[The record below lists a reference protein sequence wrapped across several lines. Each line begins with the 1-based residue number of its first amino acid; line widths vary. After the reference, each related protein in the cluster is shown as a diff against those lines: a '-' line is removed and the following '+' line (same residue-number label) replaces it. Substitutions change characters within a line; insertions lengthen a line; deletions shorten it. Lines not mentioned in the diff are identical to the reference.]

1 MSTKPKKSYAA
12 HVAIAVGTTVAF
24 ILLTYL
30 VRAFWLEPFRMPSSS
45 MAPTIPT
52 GAMMVAQKWGYG
64 NYGTF
69 GIRAFRAPISSP
81 LQRGDLVI
89 FEYPHDRS
97 VRFGMRLIGLPG
109 DDVAYTRKT
118 LHLNG
123 TPVSRREGSELAADA
138 GRGQHAPT
146 FVESLMGTEY
156 AVVVDDGRPAYLP
169 TSVTFPHRDR
179 CSYDSEGM
187 RCKVPDGHYFV
198 LGDNRENSNDSRYW
212 GFVPADHIVGKVV
225 HIVK

>member
-1 MSTKPKKSYAA
+1 MSARPKKSYSA
-12 HVAIAVGTTVAF
+12 HVAIAVGTTIAF
-24 ILLTYL
+24 IALTYL

-45 MAPTIPT
+45 MSPTIPA
-52 GAMMVAQKWGYG
+52 GAMVVAQKWGYG

-81 LQRGDLVI
+81 LQRGDIVI
-89 FEYPHDRS
+89 FEYPQDRS
-97 VRFGMRLIGLPG
+97 MRFGMRLVGLPG
-109 DDVAYTRKT
+109 DDVAYARKA

-123 TPVSRREGSELAADA
+123 TPVSRREGGELADA
-138 GRGQHAPT
+138 GNGQRAAV
-146 FVESLMGTEY
+146 FVESLVGAEY
-156 AVVVDDGRPAYLP
+156 SVVVDHARPAYLP

-179 CSYDSEGM
+179 CNYDNEGV

-198 LGDNRENSNDSRYW
+198 LGDNRENSNDSRFW